1 MLWDTLSFW
10 TLGCFQPP
18 KRTAETAG
26 SRPWRSRK
34 QTDAPRPGSGRA
46 APRRAAPFNSRA
58 RLCSTSTASGRQQHI
73 GKCHCETGLQDVLDD
88 GSPPVRSTRA
98 AHSGRVSPQ
107 SESGASRTR
116 RRGDIRSARAP
127 LGVRFQSIDL
137 FIAAWRYGT
146 RLQKLGAFRYTE
158 QWLFLLTECHLIS

>member
-73 GKCHCETGLQDVLDD
+73 RKRHCETGLQDVLDD
-88 GSPPVRSTRA
+88 GSPPVRSTR
-98 AHSGRVSPQ
+98 P
-107 SESGASRTR
+107 RTR
-116 RRGDIRSARAP
+116 GVSVLRERAAP
-127 LGVRFQSIDL
+127 PEPAAEGAFGVRGRLSVSGSKASTCSLPHGVTGRGYRNLAL
-137 FIAAWRYGT
+137 FDT
-146 RLQKLGAFRYTE
+146 RSSGCF
-158 QWLFLLTECHLIS
+158 C